1 MTPFRGF
8 VLLIFFS
15 ATTALH
21 ADATVR
27 FKMEMKLAAGLPPAA
42 AQQIASS
49 QKSQFPTESVIEIKG
64 DKGYSNSGRT
74 ISLLDSTKQ
83 QITLLDPAGKLFATV
98 YVKDFA
104 GEMGGVVPPMP
115 PAAQKFVESIKP
127 DFSVR
132 KTGRT
137 EMILGIETEE
147 TELTVS
153 LQMPIPADLPAALGS
168 LKPGDTVTL
177 MKMVMHFWTPMPA
190 EVARV
195 PALTEFAAHPWKVLS
210 QDPTTTMR
218 QLLPNSPG
226 LSDSF
231 AKMTQEISQNA
242 VPPLKT
248 HMEVYVPVLAQLGA
262 LLQGKAQQVMGSYDP
277 NTPLAETDSEAV
289 EISSSPID
297 DSLFQIP
304 SDYHATSLPDL
315 LKAVRPNPNTP
326 QLPSTTIPG
335 TP

>member
-1 MTPFRGF
+1 MRTFRGF
-8 VLLIFFS
+8 VLLIVFS
-15 ATTALH
+15 ATTVLH

-64 DKGYSNSGRT
+64 DKGYSNAGRT
-74 ISLLDSTKQ
+74 VSLLDFTKQ
-83 QITLLDPAGKLFATV
+83 QITLLDSADKLFATV

-104 GEMGGVVPPMP
+104 GEMGAALPPMP
-115 PAAQKFVESIKP
+115 PAAQKFMESMKP

-137 EMILGIETEE
+137 DVILGIETEE

-153 LQMPIPADLPAALGS
+153 LQMAIPADLPAALGS
-168 LKPGDTVTL
+168 LKPGDTITL
-177 MKMVMHFWTPMPA
+177 MKMVMHIWTPLPA

-195 PALTEFAAHPWKVLS
+195 PALTEFAAHSWKALS
-210 QDPTTTMR
+210 QDPTTAMR
-218 QLLPNSPG
+218 QMLPNSPG
-226 LSDSF
+226 FSDSL
-231 AKMTQEISQNA
+231 AKMTQEISKNA
-242 VPPLKT
+242 VPSLKT
-248 HMEVYVPVLAQLGA
+248 HTEVYVPVLAQLGA
-262 LLQGKAQQVMGSYDP
+262 LLQGKAPQVLGSYDP
-277 NTPLAETDSEAV
+277 NTPLAESDSDVV
-289 EISSSPID
+289 EISSAPVD

-304 SDYHATSLPDL
+304 GDYHATSVSDL
-315 LKAVRPNPNTP
+315 LKAVRPNANTP
-326 QLPSTTIPG
+326 QLPTTMIPG